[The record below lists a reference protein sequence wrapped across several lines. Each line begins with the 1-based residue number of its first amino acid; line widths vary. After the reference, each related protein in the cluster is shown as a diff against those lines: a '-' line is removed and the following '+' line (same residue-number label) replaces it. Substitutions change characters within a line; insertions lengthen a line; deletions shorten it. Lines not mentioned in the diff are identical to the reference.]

1 MPISLSAKKSLR
13 SSIAKRKGNLV
24 WRKKLKDVIRV
35 FSKNPD
41 KKKLDKVYSVLDK
54 VGKGNIFHKN
64 KVSRLKARYS
74 KVVANLA
81 TKKDSGKKK
90 K

>member
-1 MPISLSAKKSLR
+1 MPVSLSAKKSLR

-35 FSKNPD
+35 FNKNPD

-54 VGKGNIFHKN
+54 VGKRNIFHKN

-74 KVVANLA
+74 KVVANLT
-81 TKKDSGKKK
+81 TKKDSSKKK

>member
-1 MPISLSAKKSLR
+1 MPVSLSAKKSLR
-13 SSIAKRKGNLV
+13 SSIAKRKGNLA
-24 WRKKLKDVIRV
+24 WRKKLKDVLRI
-35 FSKNPD
+35 FNKNPD

-54 VGKGNIFHKN
+54 VGKRNIFHKN

-74 KVVANLA
+74 KVVASLSV
-81 TKKDSGKKK
+81 KKDSSKKK